1 MLYSN
6 LSIFKLKLISLFKNA
21 IFLFVL
27 FLFCNN
33 QQAVAQKNYD
43 LPAIIEYFALDAD
56 DVATIQSWDFGTEA
70 GSPVKWSDAQLQW
83 DETTSTYLKHGTV
96 LITVEGVP
104 LTFSVIFS
112 GTKIVVN
119 RVQINL
125 SKSPSVP
132 IFELERLLNAGGI
145 KIVYLKCDNI
155 MPKSYGTLAY
165 SVFIPKKKEA
175 WVAYSWQCLKG
186 ECSANINI
194 YYEKDK
200 VEKLPCY

>member
-1 MLYSN
+1 MDE
-6 LSIFKLKLISLFKNA
+6 KT
-21 IFLFVL
+21 
-27 FLFCNN
+27 
-33 QQAVAQKNYD
+33 YD
-43 LPAIIEYFALDAD
+43 LPGMIEYFTLDAA
-56 DVATIQSWDFGTEA
+56 DVATIQSWSVGTDNN
-70 GSPVKWSDAQLQW
+70 SPVKWSDTQLQW
-83 DETTSTYLKHGTV
+83 DEASSTYIKRGTTQ
-96 LITVEGVP
+96 ITVYGTP
-104 LTFSVIFS
+104 TTFSVILS

-119 RVQINL
+119 RVQLNL
-125 SKSPSVP
+125 SKSASVP
-132 IFELERLLNAGGI
+132 VFEFEKMLNAGGI
-145 KIVYLKCDNI
+145 STVYMKCDNP

>member
-1 MLYSN
+1 
-6 LSIFKLKLISLFKNA
+6 
-21 IFLFVL
+21 
-27 FLFCNN
+27 LFCNN
-33 QQAVAQKNYD
+33 QQAVAQKTYD
-43 LPAIIEYFALDAD
+43 LAALVEYFALDAD

-83 DETTSTYLKHGTV
+83 DESTSTYLKHGTA
-96 LITVEGVP
+96 LITVDGVP
-104 LTFSVIFS
+104 TTFTVIFS

-119 RVQINL
+119 RVQLNL
-125 SKSPSVP
+125 SKSASVP
-132 IFELERLLNAGGI
+132 VFEFERILNAGGI
-145 KIVYLKCDNI
+145 KTVYLKCDNL

>member
-1 MLYSN
+1 M
-6 LSIFKLKLISLFKNA
+6 FKNS
-21 IFLFVL
+21 IFLFIL

-33 QQAVAQKNYD
+33 QQVVAQNAVELAD
-43 LPAIIEYFALDAD
+43 IVTYFTLDAT
-56 DVATIQSWDFGTEA
+56 DVATIQSWDIGTEA

-83 DETTSTYLKHGTV
+83 DETTSTYLKHGTA
-96 LITVEGVP
+96 LINVDGVP
-104 LTFSVIFS
+104 TTFTVILS

-119 RVQINL
+119 RVQLNL
-125 SKSPSVP
+125 SKSPSVQ
-132 IFELERLLNAGGI
+132 IFELERILNAGDI
-145 KIVYLKCDNI
+145 KTVYLKCDNV

-165 SVFIPKKKEA
+165 SLFIPGKKEA

>member
-1 MLYSN
+1 M
-6 LSIFKLKLISLFKNA
+6 FKNTY
-21 IFLFVL
+21 LVCLL
-27 FLFCNN
+27 FLLSNN
-33 QQAVAQKNYD
+33 QQVVAQKSYD
-43 LPAIIEYFALDAD
+43 LPALIEYFALDAN

-70 GSPVKWSDAQLQW
+70 TSPVKWTDAQLQW

-96 LITVEGVP
+96 VITVNDVP
-104 LTFSVIFS
+104 TTFTVILS

-119 RVQINL
+119 RVQLNL
-125 SKSPSVP
+125 SKSASVP
-132 IFELERLLNAGGI
+132 VFEMERLLNAGGI
-145 KIVYLKCDNI
+145 KTVYLKCDNI

-165 SVFIPKKKEA
+165 SLFFSKKKEA

-186 ECSANINI
+186 ECSANINM